1 VNTFCRFGLFFL
13 AVLIPMSALTQEQPA
28 QQQATK
34 IVSVSAKTTTARI
47 AAPDELVT
55 VNGKVMKVADVVAVL
70 SSSTLLEQRLRI
82 PEKQNSSDVPQN
94 PPQSKI
100 N

>member
-1 VNTFCRFGLFFL
+1 MNTFCRFGLFFL
-13 AVLIPMSALTQEQPA
+13 AVLIPMFAFTQEPST
-28 QQQATK
+28 QQQAVK

-47 AAPDELVT
+47 AAPDELVN

-70 SSSTLLEQRLRI
+70 SSSTLLELRLHI